1 MRRADPRKLYYAV
14 EFVTAAATGW
24 VVFDL
29 YLVRSLQLSPLQLI
43 LMGTAMEAT
52 IFVCEVPTGVVAD
65 TYSRRLSWIVGTLGM
80 GAAVVAVGLSS
91 APWLVIAL
99 WGFWG
104 LAYTF
109 TSGAWEAWI
118 ADEIGAE
125 NVGSL
130 FLRGTRVSYVGAFAG
145 LGLWVA
151 VGTWSLRVA
160 VIGGGA
166 LQVALGFA
174 CILAMP
180 ETGFRR
186 APRSER
192 DLRRT
197 AANGIRF
204 VRAQTLV
211 LLLVAT
217 ELFAGF
223 GAEAFDRLTEAHV
236 IRDVGIPSG
245 INPVFAFGVV
255 SALTMA
261 FGFFAVARVIRRVDR
276 GGTATVARML
286 VLFTAATIAGQI
298 VFALAGSFG
307 FVMVVF
313 LAAVIARGL
322 LAPLYTTWLNRQ
334 ITDSSVRATVLSIS
348 GQANA
353 VGQATGGPVLGAI
366 GNGFG
371 IPAALTTGALFLLPA
386 LGLYARA
393 LRHDGVEPELEELPQ
408 TVEAV
413 A

>member
-1 MRRADPRKLYYAV
+1 MEPRPVHEREPQAHLGLGESVRRADPRKLYYAV

-91 APWLVIAL
+91 APWLLIAL
-99 WGFWG
+99 WGVWG

-166 LQVALGFA
+166 LQLTLGLA
-174 CILAMP
+174 CVFAMP
-180 ETGFRR
+180 ESGFRR
-186 APRSER
+186 APR
-192 DLRRT
+192 
-197 AANGIRF
+197 
-204 VRAQTLV
+204 
-211 LLLVAT
+211 
-217 ELFAGF
+217 
-223 GAEAFDRLTEAHV
+223 AE
-236 IRDVGIPSG
+236 
-245 INPVFAFGVV
+245 
-255 SALTMA
+255 
-261 FGFFAVARVIRRVDR
+261 
-276 GGTATVARML
+276 
-286 VLFTAATIAGQI
+286 
-298 VFALAGSFG
+298 
-307 FVMVVF
+307 
-313 LAAVIARGL
+313 
-322 LAPLYTTWLNRQ
+322 
-334 ITDSSVRATVLSIS
+334 
-348 GQANA
+348 
-353 VGQATGGPVLGAI
+353 
-366 GNGFG
+366 
-371 IPAALTTGALFLLPA
+371 
-386 LGLYARA
+386 RA
-393 LRHDGVEPELEELPQ
+393 LL
-408 TVEAV
+408 
-413 A
+413 